1 MRSVSASRRSRTPS
15 FPMSDP
21 LDIWRSAFQEIVP
34 EDGQM
39 QLWLGAESLE
49 QVATLDEVEA
59 QARKL
64 ADESE

>member
-1 MRSVSASRRSRTPS
+1 
-15 FPMSDP
+15 MSDP